1 MKQSSARVFSKTTL
15 SRAMDKEAKILT
27 EWKFIA
33 HRKRPQKV
41 KEAEHPKQE
50 SYEQDS
56 RVNICQI
63 ITELVKYLRR
73 KLLLVTLG
81 DYNNINLV
89 STCVMY
95 QTQKAFHSE
104 KWVLKIEVGETQ

>member
-1 MKQSSARVFSKTTL
+1 MYMCTKLSEANEQSSVRVFSKTIL
-15 SRAMDKEAKILT
+15 SHAMDKEVKILK

-41 KEAEHPKQE
+41 KKAKHPKQE

-63 ITELVKYLRR
+63 MTELVKYLRR
-73 KLLLVTLG
+73 KLLLSHWEMTL
-81 DYNNINLV
+81 I
-89 STCVMY
+89 
-95 QTQKAFHSE
+95 
-104 KWVLKIEVGETQ
+104 

>member
-1 MKQSSARVFSKTTL
+1 MYVHVNTAVFPSCVLNYQRKMKQSSVSVFSKTTL
-15 SRAMDKEAKILT
+15 SHAMDKEAKLLT

-63 ITELVKYLRR
+63 MTELVKYLKR
-73 KLLLVTLG
+73 KLLLL
-81 DYNNINLV
+81 
-89 STCVMY
+89 
-95 QTQKAFHSE
+95 Q
-104 KWVLKIEVGETQ
+104 

>member
-1 MKQSSARVFSKTTL
+1 
-15 SRAMDKEAKILT
+15 MDKEAKIPT
-27 EWKFIA
+27 EQKFIA

-63 ITELVKYLRR
+63 MTELVKYL
-73 KLLLVTLG
+73 
-81 DYNNINLV
+81 
-89 STCVMY
+89 
-95 QTQKAFHSE
+95 Q
-104 KWVLKIEVGETQ
+104 

>member
-1 MKQSSARVFSKTTL
+1 MYMCTKLSEENEQSSVCVFSKTIL
-15 SRAMDKEAKILT
+15 SHAMDKEAKIPT
-27 EWKFIA
+27 EQKFIA

-63 ITELVKYLRR
+63 MTELVKYLRR
-73 KLLLVTLG
+73 KLLLSRWEMTL
-81 DYNNINLV
+81 I
-89 STCVMY
+89 
-95 QTQKAFHSE
+95 
-104 KWVLKIEVGETQ
+104 

>member
-1 MKQSSARVFSKTTL
+1 MYMCTKLSEENEQSSVCVLSKTTL
-15 SRAMDKEAKILT
+15 SHAMDKEAKIQK

-41 KEAEHPKQE
+41 KKAEHPKQE

-63 ITELVKYLRR
+63 MTELVKYLRR
-73 KLLLVTLG
+73 KLLLSHWEMTL
-81 DYNNINLV
+81 I
-89 STCVMY
+89 
-95 QTQKAFHSE
+95 
-104 KWVLKIEVGETQ
+104 